1 VGHSGLTRGFLRLR
15 SIQFENFRNH
25 RSFSFEPEDG
35 INLIYGQNGSGKT
48 SILEGIHYCAL
59 TKGFVSAADG
69 ECLSFSA
76 GYFLLTAL
84 FESSSGIETAVRLS
98 YTKES
103 GKKLQIDGNELKPF
117 SLHIGSIPC
126 ISFSPPEIV
135 IVSGPPGERRR
146 FLDNA
151 VCQSDRRYLDNLLI
165 YRRLLQQRN
174 ALLQQLSQS
183 PGKDRSMLQL
193 WSENL
198 ASSAASVTAGRVRFL
213 AEFHPF
219 VELLHRDLSGGQ
231 MPSIEYR
238 STIGRLLEPVP
249 ESELRERFLQRFQ
262 ENEQQEI
269 LRGQT
274 LSGPHRDE
282 LIFLSDGRESKRYS
296 SQGQQRTFLISL
308 KLALFQYFNEKIGET
323 PICLLDDIFS
333 ELDGKRTAAVLDIL
347 EGCGQ
352 TLISSADLKNHPGS
366 AVHHLQTTPSTR
378 NSEV

>member
-1 VGHSGLTRGFLRLR
+1 VRLR

-25 RSFSFEPEDG
+25 RAFCFQPEEG
-35 INLIYGQNGSGKT
+35 INLIYGHNGSGKT
-48 SILEGIHYCAL
+48 SILEGVHYCAL
-59 TKGFVSAADG
+59 TKGFVSATDA

-76 GYFLLTAL
+76 GFFLLTAM
-84 FESSSGIETAVRLS
+84 FESSSGRETAVRIS
-98 YTKES
+98 YSKES

-126 ISFSPPEIV
+126 ISFAPPEIV

-146 FLDNA
+146 FIDNA
-151 VCQSDRRYLDNLLI
+151 VCQSDRRYMDNLLI

-183 PGKDRSMLQL
+183 PGTDRSMLQL

-198 ASSAASVTAGRVRFL
+198 ASAAASVTAGRVRFL
-213 AEFHPF
+213 ADFLPF
-219 VELLHRDLSGGQ
+219 VESLHRDLSGGET
-231 MPSIEYR
+231 PSIEYR
-238 STIGRLLEPVP
+238 SAIGRLQEPVP

-262 ENEQQEI
+262 ENERQEI

-282 LIFLSDGRESKRYS
+282 LVFLSDGRECKRYS

-308 KLALFQYFNEKIGET
+308 KLALFRYFNETIGET

-333 ELDGKRTAAVLDIL
+333 ELDRKRTTAVLDML

-352 TLISSADLKNHPGS
+352 TLISSADMTERPGC
-366 AVHHLQTTPSTR
+366 ALHHLQSTSSTL